1 MATKNRMCL
10 ACGTKYSYCPDCN
23 GADRL
28 KESWHSEFCNSTCKD
43 IWQTATKFNLGKLT
57 KAEAKS
63 IISALDLKPT
73 EQYVA
78 CVQRDLGVILAEEP
92 KPKRGKRAAMPVID
106 ESTSDSI
113 TVDVDVQIK
122 EITADN
128 ITVEAEP
135 VFCDDANTESHE
147 VVIETIENE

>member
-1 MATKNRMCL
+1 MATKNRKCL

-57 KAEAKS
+57 KAEAKT

-78 CVQRDLGVILAEEP
+78 CVQRDLGVILKEEP
-92 KPKRGKRAAMPVID
+92 KPKRGKKAEAPVI
-106 ESTSDSI
+106 EEPASDPI

-135 VFCDDANTESHE
+135 VVCEVANIESYE
-147 VVIETIENE
+147 VVTEAIENE